1 MAMIGLWKTVGYGII
16 YKGVIM
22 KAQKFELFRGCL
34 GNGITI
40 CNKAV
45 IEHGD
50 YKTIG
55 HISESGKLKLYVSE
69 DYIPAD
75 AMEIIQRDVQEQRE
89 KYLKWWNSL
98 STIEKYSRLLDS
110 LPIGVFLEVVAH
122 KEMNM
127 EEKVAM
133 MEEKYL

>member
-1 MAMIGLWKTVGYGII
+1 
-16 YKGVIM
+16 M

-45 IEHGD
+45 MEHGD
-50 YKTIG
+50 YKVIG
-55 HISESGKLKLYVSE
+55 HIGDNGKLKLYVAE

-75 AMEIIQRDVQEQRE
+75 AMEIIQRDVQEQRQ
-89 KYLKWWNSL
+89 KYLKWWNNL
-98 STIEKYSRLLDS
+98 PVETKYSRLLGS
-110 LPIGVFLEVVAH
+110 LPIGAFLEVVAY
-122 KEMNM
+122 KEMSM
-127 EEKVAM
+127 EEKIAL

>member
-1 MAMIGLWKTVGYGII
+1 
-16 YKGVIM
+16 M

-45 IEHGD
+45 MEYGD
-50 YKTIG
+50 YKKIG
-55 HISESGKLKLYVSE
+55 HIGNNGKLKLYVST
-69 DYIPAD
+69 DYIPED
-75 AMEIIQRDVQEQRE
+75 AMEIIQRDMQEQRQ

-98 STIEKYSRLLDS
+98 SAIEKYSRLLDK
-110 LPIGVFLEVVAH
+110 LPIGEYLEVISH
-122 KEMNM
+122 KEMSM
-127 EEKVAM
+127 KEKVAM